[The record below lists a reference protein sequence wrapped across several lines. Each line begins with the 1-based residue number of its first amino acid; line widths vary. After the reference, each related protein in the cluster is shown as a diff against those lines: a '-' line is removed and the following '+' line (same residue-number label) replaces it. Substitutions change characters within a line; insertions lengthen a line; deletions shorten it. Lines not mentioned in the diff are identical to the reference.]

1 MYASLLLPIK
11 CELHT
16 LCFWTA
22 SLWPSLASADWFP
35 MHMTLLFLL
44 AEESSRSS
52 FLLDCTKFCGA
63 LFDNNCT
70 GRQTISL
77 ILLASRFFRS
87 HDSGLQ
93 ANPLSF
99 FDLIKLFNS
108 FMLTGGHPHGIRI
121 GGLGRNGIMKI
132 LFVPIQTINLLPW
145 MWSWPLVFQTN
156 HDVRISLLPSDDVY
170 IKTCK
175 QHNSSCVITAVS
187 LSWWWTAPSAGAC
200 RASDWSAGGTSS
212 SRPR

>member
-35 MHMTLLFLL
+35 MHMTLPFLL

-70 GRQTISL
+70 GRQTSSL
-77 ILLASRFFRS
+77 IYIVSQPF
-87 HDSGLQ
+87 
-93 ANPLSF
+93 LSFAWFWITSQPSIF

-132 LFVPIQTINLLPW
+132 LFVPIQTINLLSW
-145 MWSWPLVFQTN
+145 MWSWPLVFQPN
-156 HDVRISLLPSDDVY
+156 HNVRISLLPSDDVY

-187 LSWWWTAPSAGAC
+187 LSRWWTTPSARAC
-200 RASDWSAGGTSS
+200 RASDWSAGTSS
-212 SRPR
+212 SRPC